1 MPRSDLV
8 TRRLRASENARRRL
22 GANGGGSEQARSTSE
37 QTEVVR
43 SKLGAPRSKGRWFGA
58 SSEHLGG
65 QWRSE
70 RIGALRRGSGCAR
83 ACLCVRA
90 PRACR
95 VRDCAS
101 VRRGVRVRTHT
112 ARTRTVHTRTLAHA
126 GVHMCACGAVLMDVC
141 ARAVPLRV
149 CVCWHACMLT
159 WVCVCAC
166 MRVHSHGCAFLM
178 CDLSLGGR
186 HCLSPGL
193 GEARHH
199 HGWVSV
205 GGLGREG

>member
-1 MPRSDLV
+1 MFVCACAACVPCAGL
-8 TRRLRASENARRRL
+8 
-22 GANGGGSEQARSTSE
+22 
-37 QTEVVR
+37 
-43 SKLGAPRSKGRWFGA
+43 
-58 SSEHLGG
+58 
-65 QWRSE
+65 
-70 RIGALRRGSGCAR
+70 RIGAQGMCACARVCVCAPVRVCPRCVCVHSAR
-83 ACLCVRA
+83 AC
-90 PRACR
+90 
-95 VRDCAS
+95 
-101 VRRGVRVRTHT
+101 GVC
-112 ARTRTVHTRTLAHA
+112 AHA
-126 GVHMCACGAVLMDVC
+126 GVHMCACGAVLTDVC

-166 MRVHSHGCAFLM
+166 MRVNSHGCAFLM

-193 GEARHH
+193 GEARPH